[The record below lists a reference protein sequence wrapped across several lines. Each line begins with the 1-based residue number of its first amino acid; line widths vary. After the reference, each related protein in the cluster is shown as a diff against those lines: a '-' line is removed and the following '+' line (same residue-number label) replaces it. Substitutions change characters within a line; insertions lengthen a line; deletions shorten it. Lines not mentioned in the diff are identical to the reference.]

1 MQSAKMNYFVDT
13 NLLVYAIDPR
23 EQKKRRHMA
32 GLLRRLVESRA
43 LVLSPQSLGEFYR
56 TVTERHRLMP
66 VSDARAFIQIL
77 MPSCTA
83 PYDLEVM
90 ARAFLMQ
97 DTTNFGWWDCMLL
110 AAAAV
115 SGCSIFLSEDMQHG
129 RAIDG
134 LTIVNPFK
142 SPADLLE

>member
-23 EQKKRRHMA
+23 EQKKRLYMA
-32 GLLRRLVESRA
+32 DLLRKLVESRA
-43 LVLSPQSLGEFYR
+43 LVLSPQSLGELYR
-56 TVTERHRLMP
+56 TVTERHRLMTVP
-66 VSDARAFIQIL
+66 EARTFIQVL

-97 DTTNFGWWDCMLL
+97 DTTNYGWWDCMLL
-110 AAAAV
+110 AAAAE
-115 SGCSIFLSEDMQHG
+115 SGCGVFLSEDMQHG

-142 SPADLLE
+142 SPVGSLE

>member
-1 MQSAKMNYFVDT
+1 MLSAKMNCFVDT

-23 EQKKRRHMA
+23 EQRKRLRMA
-32 GLLRRLVESRA
+32 DLLRRLVGSNA

-66 VSDARAFIQIL
+66 ARDARTFVQIL

-83 PYDLEVM
+83 PYDLEVI
-90 ARAFLMQ
+90 ARAFRMQ
-97 DTTNFGWWDCMLL
+97 DTTNYGWWDCMLL

-115 SGCSIFLSEDMQHG
+115 SGCSFFLSEDMQHG

-134 LTIVNPFK
+134 MIILDPFK
-142 SPADLLE
+142 SAIGLPE